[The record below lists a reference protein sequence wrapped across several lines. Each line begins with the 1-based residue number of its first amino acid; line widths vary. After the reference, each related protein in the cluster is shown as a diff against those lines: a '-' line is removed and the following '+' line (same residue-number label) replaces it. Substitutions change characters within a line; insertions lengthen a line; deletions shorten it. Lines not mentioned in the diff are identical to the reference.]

1 MMALMTRTL
10 TLLTAIT
17 FTLTAPAWA
26 DNPKEVV
33 KGVIDE
39 VIRLLTDPS
48 LQAPAQKMRRREL
61 IKATIDPRFDYE
73 EMARRCLA
81 ATWRQLSP
89 AQRSEFVDL
98 FGELLEASYADKIE
112 KYSGETVTYLA
123 EHQDDDYAEVRTV
136 LLRKNDRIP
145 MDYRLLKNSD
155 QWKIYDVVIEG
166 VSLVSNYRS
175 QFTRIVQE
183 HSYADLVRRLRNKV
197 QELQSTQE
205 LQDPEKI

>member
-1 MMALMTRTL
+1 MALMTRTL
-10 TLLTAIT
+10 VFLTAVTI
-17 FTLTAPAWA
+17 TLTAPAWA
-26 DNPKEVV
+26 GRPTEVV

-39 VIRLLTDPS
+39 VIRLLTDPA
-48 LQAPAQKMRRREL
+48 LKAPAQKIHRREL
-61 IKATIDPRFDYE
+61 IKATIDQRFDYE
-73 EMARRCLA
+73 EMARRSLA

-155 QWKIYDVVIEG
+155 HWRVYDVVIEG

-183 HSYADLVRRLRNKV
+183 HSYADLLRRLRNKV
-197 QELQSTQE
+197 NELRSM
-205 LQDPEKI
+205 QDPPDLEKM